1 MKRTKKI
8 LLFLGVSIVLI
19 LTIFNIKNQ
28 FFTLIGAKNKN
39 AELEIK
45 IENLVKVRQ
54 NLKKQIEYA
63 TSSASI
69 ERQSRQLLGLGTKD
83 DVWLDLAPEKKVEFY
98 QDILEVVEVPKI
110 KQWLNL
116 FTQ

>member
-8 LLFLGVSIVLI
+8 LLFLGVSIVLVA
-19 LTIFNIKNQ
+19 TIFNIKNQ
-28 FFTLIGAKNKN
+28 FITLAGAKKKN
-39 AELEIK
+39 AEMEAK
-45 IENLVKVRQ
+45 IENLTKVRQ

-69 ERQSRQLLGLGTKD
+69 ERQGRQLLGLGTKN

-98 QDILEVVEVPKI
+98 QDVLEVVETPKI